1 MNRDGLKQ
9 IVEGIEKRARH
20 MSVNKDLNQSY
31 ANNMNRSYTVDTGYT
46 SGALNNSTHSFKSSL
61 KPNTGLESHPNKIFS
76 NFAQKFESNYQRT
89 LPNATKI
96 QTTNKQFYPNHSRS
110 SSTST
115 TYNLNASLANKSDID
130 CSSNTSNSSHY
141 SSLFSR

>member
-1 MNRDGLKQ
+1 
-9 IVEGIEKRARH
+9 
-20 MSVNKDLNQSY
+20 MSVNKDTNQSY
-31 ANNMNRSYTVDTGYT
+31 TNMNRSYTVDTGYT
-46 SGALNNSTHSFKSSL
+46 SGALNNYTTSFKSSF
-61 KPNTGLESHPNKIFS
+61 KPNTGLT
-76 NFAQKFESNYQRT
+76 QKFESNYQRT

-96 QTTNKQFYPNHSRS
+96 QTTNKQYYPNNSRS
-110 SSTST
+110 SSAST

>member
-1 MNRDGLKQ
+1 
-9 IVEGIEKRARH
+9 
-20 MSVNKDLNQSY
+20 MSVNKDTNQSY
-31 ANNMNRSYTVDTGYT
+31 TNMNRSYTVDTGYT
-46 SGALNNSTHSFKSSL
+46 SGALNNYTTSFKSSF
-61 KPNTGLESHPNKIFS
+61 KPNTGLTGLEHHPNKLFS

-96 QTTNKQFYPNHSRS
+96 QTTNKQYYPNNSRS